1 LAPPLLGR
9 DEEGNFP
16 GWESVRHQLDH
27 PGMTREQLIYLD
39 HLSKHDL
46 AKELSMP
53 VTEMWN
59 TTAKKV

>member
-1 LAPPLLGR
+1 MAPPLLGR
-9 DEEGNFP
+9 AEEGNFLV
-16 GWESVRHQLDH
+16 WESVRHQLDH
-27 PGMTREQLIYLD
+27 PGMTWEQLIYLD